1 MQEFGKI
8 LIANRGEVALRV
20 IRACREMG
28 IATVAIYSEID
39 RECLHTKM
47 ADEAICVGPAA
58 SALSYLN
65 VPNIISA
72 ALITGANA
80 VHPGYGF
87 LAENA
92 GFARACQDSNLT
104 FIGPSPDAIERMGDK
119 AVAKQTM
126 RDAGVPTVPGSDGAV
141 ASEAEA
147 LSLAEQVGYPVLIK
161 ASAGGGGRGMR
172 VAASAAELPSMLHAA
187 RAEAAVAFGDDTI
200 YLEKYL
206 TRPRHIEFQVLADS
220 HGNAI
225 HLFERDCSVQRRH
238 QKLIEESPSPALTDE
253 QRRVMGEAAL
263 KAVRAVDYV
272 NAGTVEFLLDEDGSF
287 YFMEMNT
294 RVQVE
299 HPVTEAVTG
308 VDIIKE
314 QIRIASGA
322 PMRHPNQADIVQRGH
337 AIEFRIN
344 AEDPANGFR
353 PHPGRVEVF
362 NAPGGLGVR
371 VDSHMYSGYT
381 VPPNYDSLLAKLIVW
396 GETRYEAINRAR
408 RALDEF
414 IVVGIPTTIPFHQM
428 VIENEYFQKGEVYT
442 DFVETRIYHERG

>member
-1 MQEFGKI
+1 MREFDKI

-28 IATVAIYSEID
+28 IATVAVYSEAD
-39 RECLHTKM
+39 RDSLHTRM
-47 ADEAICVGPAA
+47 ADEAICIGPAP

-72 ALITGANA
+72 ALITGTSAI
-80 VHPGYGF
+80 HPGYGF

-92 GFARACQDSNLT
+92 GFARACEDSGIT

-141 ASEAEA
+141 ESEADALRFASE
-147 LSLAEQVGYPVLIK
+147 VGYPVLIK

-172 VAASAAELPSMLHAA
+172 IATSAEDLPSNLHAA
-187 RAEAAVAFGDDTI
+187 RAEAAVAFGDDTV

-206 TRPRHIEFQVLADS
+206 KRPRHIEFQVLADS

-253 QRRVMGEAAL
+253 LRKAMGDAAL
-263 KAVRAVDYV
+263 LAVRAVDYV

-322 PMRHPNQADIVQRGH
+322 VMRHPDQRDIVQRGH

-344 AEDPANGFR
+344 AEDTAHNFR
-353 PHPGRVEVF
+353 PHPGKIEVF
-362 NAPGGLGVR
+362 SAPGGLGVR
-371 VDSHMYSGYT
+371 VDSHVYSGYT
-381 VPPNYDSLLAKLIVW
+381 VPPTYDSLLGKLIVW

-414 IVVGIPTTIPFHQM
+414 IVVGIPTTIPFHQA
-428 VIENEYFQKGEVYT
+428 VVENEYFQRGEVYT
-442 DFVETRIYHERG
+442 DFVETRIYGEEA